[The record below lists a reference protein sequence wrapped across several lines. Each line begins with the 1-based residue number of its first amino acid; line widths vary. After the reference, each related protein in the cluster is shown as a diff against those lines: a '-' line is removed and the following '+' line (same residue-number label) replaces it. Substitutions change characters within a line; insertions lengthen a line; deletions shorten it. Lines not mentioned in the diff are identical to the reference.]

1 MLDKRSL
8 YAENVILPL
17 EVEEGVTVECGIL
30 GLFELDGKLYIA
42 LNSLD
47 EDSLDIYLYNYV
59 PTDDDF
65 DLVYIPEEEF
75 DRVAAA
81 FNCLMDESL

>member
-8 YAENVILPL
+8 YAENEILTL
-17 EVEEGVTVECGIL
+17 EFEEGVTVECGIL
-30 GLFELDGKLYIA
+30 GLFEVDGKTYIA
-42 LNSLD
+42 LDSLD

-59 PTDDDF
+59 PTDDDY
-65 DLVYIPEEEF
+65 DLVDIPKEEF

-81 FNCLMDESL
+81 FNRLMDE

>member
-8 YAENVILPL
+8 YAENEILTL
-17 EVEEGVTVECGIL
+17 EFEEGVTVECGIL
-30 GLFELDGKLYIA
+30 GLFEVDGKTYIA
-42 LNSLD
+42 LDSLD

-59 PTDDDF
+59 PTDDDDF
-65 DLVYIPEEEF
+65 DLVDIPKEEF

-81 FNCLMDESL
+81 FDRLMDE

>member
-1 MLDKRSL
+1 MLEKRSL
-8 YAENVILPL
+8 YAENEILTL
-17 EVEEGVTVECGIL
+17 EFEEGVTVECGIL
-30 GLFELDGKLYIA
+30 GLFEVDGKTYIA
-42 LNSLD
+42 LDSLD

-65 DLVYIPEEEF
+65 DLVDIPKEEF

-81 FNCLMDESL
+81 FDRLIDE